1 MSYFKSFCI
10 PITSFVQ
17 SSICISNDN
26 NPALSN
32 SSHAHSIQTGTTRQ
46 ANTYY
51 AKVTTLPGP
60 EMLSNSCPKPPIR
73 KQSILSEADL
83 RRQSLISAF
92 MSQKTTSQTQISCNK
107 SNKHPPFTVPQNHQN
122 QPKLEKV
129 DFTVRQSISN
139 VKIEE
144 PDYDCVADI
153 TAGIAAKAAL
163 KRKMRRKTLTED
175 SQQEL
180 KQILDMHKPVVG
192 MPEIVKP
199 EPLPVFRED
208 EDPADTLSS
217 SEHLTYF

>member
-1 MSYFKSFCI
+1 
-10 PITSFVQ
+10 
-17 SSICISNDN
+17 
-26 NPALSN
+26 
-32 SSHAHSIQTGTTRQ
+32 
-46 ANTYY
+46 
-51 AKVTTLPGP
+51 
-60 EMLSNSCPKPPIR
+60 
-73 KQSILSEADL
+73 
-83 RRQSLISAF
+83 
-92 MSQKTTSQTQISCNK
+92 MSQKTTSQSQIVPNNK
-107 SNKHPPFTVPQNHQN
+107 SLKPCSLPQDQ
-122 QPKLEKV
+122 QKLEKV